1 MSKLT
6 IGVDMGHTIRG
17 LGTGA
22 ASILSET
29 NENRKIGNEL
39 ISLLKSNGH
48 TVVNCTVDVSNNDLA
63 DRVAIANRQRLD
75 LFISIHLNAGG
86 GHGTETYIYNQYYNG
101 KEANREVAKRINDKV
116 VASCGFRNRGVK
128 EANYYVLRETV
139 APAVLLEVCF
149 VDSQEDAS
157 KLNYKAVA
165 KAIAEAITGESF
177 GSQPVPPIS
186 SSISV
191 GTKVKIIGSNYATGQ
206 PIPNWVKQN
215 IYTVQEISGDRALI
229 QEIVSW
235 VYLRDIQAVS
245 SQQAPSKPTFNP
257 YIVKVNTDVLNV
269 RTGPSTNYSIATQVK
284 MNEAYTIVDESN
296 GWGKLKSGIGW
307 ISLDYTKRI

>member
-128 EANYYVLRETV
+128 ENNFYVLRETV
-139 APAVLLEVCF
+139 APAVLVEVCF

-157 KLNYKAVA
+157 KLNCKAVA

-177 GSQPVPPIS
+177 DSKPAPPTS
-186 SSISV
+186 NSISV
-191 GTKVKIIGSNYATGQ
+191 GSRVKITGSNYATGQ
-206 PIPNWVKQN
+206 SIPNWVKQN
-215 IYTVQEISGDRALI
+215 TYTVQQISGNKALI
-229 QEIVSW
+229 KEIVSW
-235 VYLRDIQAVS
+235 VYLNDLQAISNPQV
-245 SQQAPSKPTFNP
+245 PNKPTFSS
-257 YIVKVNTDVLNV
+257 YLVKVNTDVLNV
-269 RTGPSTNYSIATQVK
+269 RTGPSTDYRIATTVR
-284 MNEAYTIVDESN
+284 MNEVYTIVDESN
-296 GWGKLKSGIGW
+296 GWGKLKSGAGW